1 MKEDQLTFDPQTHIY
16 RLNDVPIPSVTQIM
30 QPLSR
35 HKYRDIDEETLNHAA
50 ERGTAVHSAIEFY
63 DRFGLDECE
72 GEARP
77 YFEAYLDWSRKYR
90 PKIIS
95 NEKPTWHK
103 HLLYAGTVDMLAE
116 VMGKL
121 TLIDFKTTAT
131 LNDMLTTV
139 QLEAYRR
146 ALDTQDPYHP
156 IMQTAILQLKP
167 DGTYTWKTYKAPD
180 LEAWQTFTALITIR
194 AHIIKYGG

>member
-63 DRFGLDECE
+63 DRYGLDECE
-72 GEARP
+72 EKARP
-77 YFEAYLDWSRKYR
+77 YFEAYLAWHRQYK
-90 PKIIS
+90 PQVIS
-95 NEKPTWHK
+95 NEQITWHK
-103 HLLYAGTVDMLAE
+103 NLLYAGTVDMLAE
-116 VMGKL
+116 IGDKV
-121 TLIDFKTTAT
+121 TLVDFKTTAT
-131 LNDMLTTV
+131 ISDMLTTV

-146 ALDTQDPYHP
+146 ALETHGVDIQ
-156 IMQTAILQLKP
+156 QKAILQLKP
-167 DGTYTWKTYKAPD
+167 DGTYTWKTYRVKD
-180 LEAWQTFTALITIR
+180 LEAWQTFAALITIR
-194 AHIIKYGG
+194 YHIIDYGG

>member
-1 MKEDQLTFDPQTHIY
+1 MPLAIDCSDAKVELTPPIGRKIY
-16 RLNDVPIPSVTQIM
+16 ALIS
-30 QPLSR
+30 
-35 HKYRDIDEETLNHAA
+35 DEGRN
-50 ERGTAVHSAIEFY
+50 G
-63 DRFGLDECE
+63 
-72 GEARP
+72 
-77 YFEAYLDWSRKYR
+77 KYR

-103 HLLYAGTVDMLAE
+103 LLLYAGTVDMLAE

-156 IMQTAILQLKP
+156 IMQTAILQLKQ

>member
-1 MKEDQLTFDPQTHIY
+1 MKADQLTFDPQNHIY
-16 RLNDVPIPSVTQIM
+16 RLNDVIIPSVTQIM
-30 QPLSR
+30 QPLTR

-50 ERGTAVHSAIEFY
+50 ERGTAVHSAIEFHGRY
-63 DRFGLDECE
+63 GLDECPPE
-72 GEARP
+72 VRP
-77 YFEAYLDWSRKYR
+77 YFDAYLTWNRHFKPQIVANER
-90 PKIIS
+90 PV
-95 NEKPTWHK
+95 WHK
-103 HLLYAGTVDMLAE
+103 ILLYAGTVDMVA
-116 VMGKL
+116 VIGGKL

-156 IMQTAILQLKP
+156 IMQMAILQLKP
-167 DGTYTWKTYKAPD
+167 DGSYTWKTYKAPD